1 MDLVKKT
8 FIDNVVII
16 TPKRYT
22 DDRGFFSETYNARA
36 LLDSGFNQNFVQDNH
51 SLSLEKGTVRGL
63 HYQSP
68 PAAQAKLVRVS
79 RGAVFDIA
87 VDIRVGSPTF
97 GKHVKELLSAEN
109 GVQLFVPEGFLHGFI
124 TLEPETEVHYKV
136 TDFYS
141 AEHDGSVLWN
151 SPALGINW
159 GDNAASAT
167 LSEKDNNAIPWADF
181 SSPFKYNA
189 L

>member
-1 MDLVKKT
+1 MDLVRKT
-8 FIDNVVII
+8 FIDDVLII
-16 TPKRYT
+16 APRRFS

-36 LLDSGFNQNFVQDNH
+36 FREAGFDQTFVQDNH

-68 PAAQAKLVRVS
+68 PAAQGKLVRTS
-79 RGAVFDIA
+79 RGAILDVA
-87 VDIRVGSPTF
+87 VDVRMGSPTF

-109 GVQLFVPEGFLHGFI
+109 GVQLYVPEGFLHGFI
-124 TLEPETEVHYKV
+124 TLEPNTEVQYKV

-151 SPALGINW
+151 SPALGIDW
-159 GDNAASAT
+159 GAETANAV
-167 LSEKDNNAIPWADF
+167 LSEKDANATPWADF
-181 SSPFKYNA
+181 SSPFRYEKA
-189 L
+189 